1 MFQYMKK
8 RHGHAF
14 DDDPL
19 PENSAAGTPS
29 PANVSDKDND
39 VMACAPHCYL

>member
-1 MFQYMKK
+1 MKK
-8 RHGHAF
+8 NHGHAI

-19 PENSAAGTPS
+19 PENSAARIPS
-29 PANVSDKDND
+29 PANISDKDND